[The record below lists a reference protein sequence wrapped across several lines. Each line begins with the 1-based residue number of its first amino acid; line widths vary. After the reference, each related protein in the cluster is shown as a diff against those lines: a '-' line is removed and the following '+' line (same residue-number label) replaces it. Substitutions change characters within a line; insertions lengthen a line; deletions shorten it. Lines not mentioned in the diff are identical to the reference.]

1 MSTVA
6 INAPEQVANLSV
18 VELEALIR
26 RIVRD
31 EIERALASWE
41 LDEEPTIIEPGS
53 PLYENMMDIQ
63 HRAQEGKLKFYTH
76 EEVWGDEPV

>member
-6 INAPEQVANLSV
+6 VHVPEQVANLSV
-18 VELEALIR
+18 ADLEALIR

-31 EIERALASWE
+31 EIEHALAGRE
-41 LDEEPTIIEPGS
+41 LEPTIVESGS
-53 PLYENMMDIQ
+53 PLYESLVDIQ

-76 EEVWGDEPV
+76 EQVWGNESV